1 MRWARFEQNG
11 TPTYGVVEGD
21 EIIPVRGSPFDS
33 WERTSTR
40 LPLAEREAAGAGGAA
55 DLLCRRPE
63 LRGACAR
70 GRREAWP
77 EGGICRRSRTP
88 ATAPTTR

>member
-33 WERTSTR
+33 VGTHIDTS
-40 LPLAEREAAGAGGAA
+40 AA
-55 DLLCRRPE
+55 RR
-63 LRGACAR
+63 A
-70 GRREAWP
+70 
-77 EGGICRRSRTP
+77 
-88 ATAPTTR
+88 

>member
-33 WERTSTR
+33 LGADIATPE
-40 LPLAEREAAGAGGAA
+40 AVEREAADARGAT
-55 DLLCRRPE
+55 DILRRGPE
-63 LRGACAR
+63 LCGARA
-70 GRREAWP
+70 
-77 EGGICRRSRTP
+77 RSRGKDS
-88 ATAPTTR
+88 A

>member
-33 WERTSTR
+33 WERTGT
-40 LPLAEREAAGAGGAA
+40 PAEA
-55 DLLCRRPE
+55 
-63 LRGACAR
+63 
-70 GRREAWP
+70 
-77 EGGICRRSRTP
+77 SRT
-88 ATAPTTR
+88 

>member
-21 EIIPVRGSPFDS
+21 AIIPVRGSPFDS

-40 LPLAEREAAGAGGAA
+40 LKLS
-55 DLLCRRPE
+55 DVKLLVPV
-63 LRGACAR
+63 GY
-70 GRREAWP
+70 
-77 EGGICRRSRTP
+77 
-88 ATAPTTR
+88 